1 MKNLLIMCSLIILIS
16 CSESVSES
24 VKEVPLNN
32 IEKIGSDWIENGT
45 SEKFTG
51 VSFYNGTMTVTDAE
65 EAIKVFYE
73 EGRIYKIV
81 TSDTYDGEE
90 YVSTISKDTVLVE
103 RFDKVSSELKE
114 SFCSKNTDNDINEI
128 YENGNKTDEPNRS
141 FILRGQSSIDLPIED
156 CL

>member
-16 CSESVSES
+16 CSES

-51 VSFYNGTMTVTDAE
+51 VSFYNETMRNGE
-65 EAIKVFYE
+65 EESIKVFYE
-73 EGRIYKIV
+73 QGRVYKIV
-81 TSDTYDGEE
+81 TSDIYDDEE

-103 RFDKVSSELKE
+103 IFDKVSSELKE

-128 YENGNKTDEPNRS
+128 YENGNKIDGPNRS
-141 FILRGQSSIDLPIED
+141 FILRGQSSIDLPRED

>member
-51 VSFYNGTMTVTDAE
+51 VSFYNGMRNGDE
-65 EAIKVFYE
+65 ESIKVFYE

-81 TSDTYDGEE
+81 TSDTFDAEE

-103 RFDKVSSELKE
+103 IFDKVSSELKE

-128 YENGNKTDEPNRS
+128 YENGNKTDEPNS
-141 FILRGQSSIDLPIED
+141 LFILRGQSSIDLPIED